1 MKIVGI
7 DLGTTNSC
15 VYYLNENGNPV
26 LVTDRLDHKVFPSVV
41 WSAGQNKDVV
51 VAHKAKARVGHAPAP
66 IVAVKRKMGTTE
78 TVNLGGQQVGAVE
91 VSAHILSFLKALVEE
106 VTGDRVGGAVVTVP
120 AYFDAAPKQDT
131 HRAAVK
137 AFFGGDTAA
146 AQGRIEL
153 QLEPEA
159 AAFAYTIEDP
169 APHLRVLVYDLGGGT
184 YDVTILEKTP
194 ELGLT
199 VLKFGGDP
207 HLGGDN
213 IDDRIATWILYLLRG
228 GKAELLDRI
237 LGERYPAE
245 KRYTILLQIMTNDLE
260 GLRGELR
267 PEDKD
272 LLIGASPRYQLDLDS
287 RNPEDLVRIQKLK
300 NLAENAKKDLT
311 VSTVTPVIQQTAFQ
325 DQEGEVVDIDF
336 TLSRGD
342 FNRLIGD
349 LVTKTIDET
358 FRVLKEARLEESQ
371 IDRLL
376 LVGGSTRM
384 PVIRE
389 ELAKAFSCPII
400 ATDQDMIVARGA
412 ALRARDLNPPPL
424 SDSQLVVEYPRET
437 PNTKVTIKGKL
448 NERLCGYEV
457 FLSRSGEDVAAAPVN
472 EDRFILTDVP
482 LLPDADNPF
491 HLEVVDGQ
499 DQIFVESDIVIRH
512 NAQSVGPLGAI
523 PTKVTKPI
531 RALGAR
537 GFKTLFA
544 EGAMIPAEA
553 RHTCTRATQGDQIV
567 ISFFEGER
575 ELNSLCIPN
584 IDPSLPIGSAID
596 LFITLNKD
604 YTVSATATIRAT
616 QQAAT
621 VEFQVSQIEIPPIET
636 MDGDLEEALEHLE
649 NDLLAVHDPNERAR
663 LSRKARRLE
672 ADYKK
677 ASRELTPDL
686 HNLYAIIGELR
697 KLAVEVRGAQ
707 NFLDPPFEDIERLVN
722 ITRAMAKDLDS
733 SSPVRQQDVLEK
745 IAVLE
750 RTAKEI
756 WDRASA
762 GSGATERE
770 DVATWNTIHKQL
782 AQLKDDLDEM
792 IKPPLPQ
799 REYPPE
805 YILNGLR
812 EWLGDLR
819 TEAEKAEL
827 LSRFEADFQ
836 QIERSLADVD
846 LRQTDSA
853 RHALVRILQEQVRP
867 LEHRMHRTIEEATGQ
882 KLATKDRK
890 GGVIFE
896 T

>member
-15 VYYLNENGNPV
+15 VYYLDENGDPV
-26 LVTDRLDHKVFPSVV
+26 FVTDRLDHKVFPSVV
-41 WSAGQNKDVV
+41 WSAGQDKGVV
-51 VAHKAKARVGHAPAP
+51 VAHKAKARLGHAPAP

-78 TVNLGGQQVGAVE
+78 TVNLGGQQVDAVE

-106 VTGDRVGGAVVTVP
+106 ATGDQVGGAVVTVP
-120 AYFDAAPKQDT
+120 AYFDSAPKQDT
-131 HRAAVK
+131 YKAAVK

-146 AQGRIEL
+146 ARGRIEL

-169 APHLRVLVYDLGGGT
+169 TPHLRVLVYDLGGGT
-184 YDVTILEKTP
+184 FDVTILEKTP
-194 ELGLT
+194 ELGLI

-228 GKAELLDRI
+228 GKADLLDRI

-267 PEDKD
+267 LEDKD
-272 LLIGASPRYQLDLDS
+272 LLIEARPRYKLDLDS
-287 RNPEDLVRIQKLK
+287 RNPEDMVRIQKLK
-300 NLAENAKKDLT
+300 NLAENAKKDLA
-311 VSTVTPVIQQTAFQ
+311 VSTVTPVIQQSAFQ
-325 DQEGEVVDIDF
+325 DQEGEMVDIDF

-384 PVIRE
+384 LVIRE
-389 ELAKAFSCPII
+389 ELEKAFSRPII

-412 ALRARDLNPPPL
+412 ALCARTLKPPPP
-424 SDSQLVVEYPRET
+424 SDSRMVVEYPRKT
-437 PNTKVTIKGKL
+437 RNTKVIIKGKL
-448 NERLCGYEV
+448 NEALRGYEV
-457 FLSRSGEDVAAAPVN
+457 FLSRNGEDVATAPVN

-482 LLPDADNPF
+482 LLPDAENRF
-491 HLEVVDGQ
+491 HIEVVDERQ
-499 DQIFVESDIVIRH
+499 TFVESDIVIRH
-512 NAQSVGPLGAI
+512 DPRGIDEPDTI

-531 RALGAR
+531 RALGMR

-553 RHTCTRATQGDQIV
+553 RYTCTRASQGDQII

-636 MDGDLEEALEHLE
+636 MDSDLEEVLEHLE
-649 NDLLAVHDPNERAR
+649 NDMLAVHDPNERAR

-733 SSPVRQQDVLEK
+733 SSPVSQQDVLEK

-756 WDRASA
+756 WERASA
-762 GSGATERE
+762 GSSTAERE
-770 DVATWNTIHKQL
+770 DVPTWNAIHRQL
-782 AQLKDDLDEM
+782 AQLKDDLDDM
-792 IKPPLPQ
+792 IKPPPPP

-805 YILNGLR
+805 FILNGLR
-812 EWLGDLR
+812 EWIGELR
-819 TEAEKAEL
+819 IEAEKAEL

-836 QIERSLADVD
+836 QIERALAGVD
-846 LRQTDSA
+846 LLQTDNA
-853 RHALVRILQEQVRP
+853 RHALIRILQEQVRP
-867 LEHRMHRTIEEATGQ
+867 LENRIHRAIEETTGQ
-882 KLATKDRK
+882 SVATNDRR
-890 GGVIFE
+890 IDIEFE